1 MIIRPYRPDDF
12 ERLYRID
19 QAAFPPALAYSRAE
33 LRYYVT
39 AHRGRTL
46 VAEAEAAA
54 AEAAAAAGA
63 AGTAGAA
70 GIAGAAESGPG
81 DLQTPRR
88 EPPVGFVIGRGT
100 HRGWGTIITLDVD
113 PAWQRRG
120 VGSRL
125 LAAIEDWLRGEGV
138 RVVSLETPADESG
151 ARRFYERNGYQLG
164 GRVRGYYH
172 GRLDAFGMVKRLVD
186 PGAAGS

>member
-1 MIIRPYRPDDF
+1 MILRPYRPDDF
-12 ERLYRID
+12 ERLFRID
-19 QAAFPPALAYSRAE
+19 QAAFVPALAYSRAE

-39 AHRGRTL
+39 AHRSRTL
-46 VAEAEAAA
+46 VAVDD
-54 AEAAAAAGA
+54 
-63 AGTAGAA
+63 
-70 GIAGAAESGPG
+70 PG
-81 DLQTPRR
+81 G
-88 EPPVGFVIGRGT
+88 PPVGFVIGRGT
-100 HRGWGTIITLDVD
+100 HRGWGTIVTLDVD

-172 GRLDAFGMVKRLVD
+172 GRLDAFGMVKRLTD
-186 PGAAGS
+186 GGAAGS